1 MAEGKEKSSA
11 PHGTD
16 GSPGQRGPRG
26 DRGEL
31 AARILAAARKSYA
44 NNGSAGTT
52 LRSVAQ
58 DAHVDVALVSYYFT
72 NKQGLLGAVLELP
85 DGFLEGIAS
94 SAAAPLDQRGAA
106 MTQAM
111 VSMWERPDSAEI
123 LRSILRLAAVDQ
135 EALNLVRDIFEKR
148 ILLAVSDQLDSEEA
162 HLRAG
167 LVASQMLGLAMT
179 RYLWAVGSMPKIPSR
194 AVVAL
199 IAPTV
204 QRYLSGP
211 LDM

>member
-31 AARILAAARKSYA
+31 AARILAAARTSYA

-148 ILLAVSDQLDSEEA
+148 ILFAVSDQLDSEEA